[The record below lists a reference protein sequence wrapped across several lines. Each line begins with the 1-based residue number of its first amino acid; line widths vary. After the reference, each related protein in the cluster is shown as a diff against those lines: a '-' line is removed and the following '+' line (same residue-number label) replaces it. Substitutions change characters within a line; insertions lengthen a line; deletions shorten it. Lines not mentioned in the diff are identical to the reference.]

1 LEKKEGRDDEHEC
14 EIKMAHVARVS
25 LERARERAS
34 SCKENVLLFSKREK
48 KIYPVIRVRIE
59 KIERH
64 SQYTALS

>member
-1 LEKKEGRDDEHEC
+1 
-14 EIKMAHVARVS
+14 MAHVARVS

-48 KIYPVIRVRIE
+48 KIYPRAYQ

-64 SQYTALS
+64 AQYTAL